1 MLKIHRLNW
10 NKFGGKNM
18 KNLNNFVTHS
28 LGLRL
33 VCGNC
38 FQKCRISNKEA
49 VKLKISTRLAT
60 VSMTVDSKSK
70 KSCQKIRENRQ
81 KFNGSIEWLF
91 AGVVFVTS
99 CDSQPKFKLI
109 STIRPFKIQE
119 WTGSFIAQKCTEARR
134 VRYCCV
140 GVCACVC
147 VVDHK

>member
-1 MLKIHRLNW
+1 
-10 NKFGGKNM
+10 M

-81 KFNGSIEWLF
+81 KFNGSNGCSLVLF
-91 AGVVFVTS
+91 SSQVVTHNQNS
-99 CDSQPKFKLI
+99 SLSQPLDRLRFKNELDRL
-109 STIRPFKIQE
+109 SHRN
-119 WTGSFIAQKCTEARR
+119 AQRLDE
-134 VRYCCV
+134 
-140 GVCACVC
+140 
-147 VVDHK
+147 